1 MKIPLF
7 PFRPLTILG
16 MLALLVTLAFTP
28 ACDDG
33 GDNPRHDPVEI
44 TGDAALTI
52 ENPWEDR
59 FTVYFD
65 GMFIGRVQANSTKTW
80 SVPVGNHTVLIDNGD
95 RDWTEQY
102 SGSYRFV
109 PRFALILGI
118 DVDLNGD
125 PVLYV
130 L

>member
-52 ENPWEDR
+52 ENPW
-59 FTVYFD
+59 
-65 GMFIGRVQANSTKTW
+65 
-80 SVPVGNHTVLIDNGD
+80 
-95 RDWTEQY
+95 
-102 SGSYRFV
+102 
-109 PRFALILGI
+109 
-118 DVDLNGD
+118 
-125 PVLYV
+125 
-130 L
+130 